1 MDNPNCNTKRSKG
14 QHLTYEERVEMEI
27 RLKDGWS
34 KYRIAKY
41 FECSYNTIKN
51 EYERGKVL
59 LYNGKVLRLYSAISL
74 FLILRMLR
82 PIRLISTVNVS
93 NLSVK

>member
-1 MDNPNCNTKRSKG
+1 MDNPHCNTKRSKG

-41 FECSYNTIKN
+41 FECSHNTIKN

-59 LYNGKVLRLYSAISL
+59 LYNGKVERYKA
-74 FLILRMLR
+74 
-82 PIRLISTVNVS
+82 
-93 NLSVK
+93 SVG